1 MYAFCVHTTKKKTDA
16 GVVGMWGR
24 WKELLASATNAVEVV
39 TFDYPCK
46 PFVVTML
53 FIPFSAPSIVGLS
66 IHDAK
71 GDTRETSFHN
81 AIGNSTADCANGKRG
96 PPPKAEKLVDSHI
109 AEIEKAVEKHSG
121 HPLVLIG
128 KSMGS
133 RFFLPVSPLLCRALD
148 FCTGI
153 VLPFGAHWQIHGLKG
168 SLSVFLPL

>member
-1 MYAFCVHTTKKKTDA
+1 MAELRPSKRAREDDTGGVSETEEQSSRRAPVVVFAHGA
-16 GVVGMWGR
+16 GGNSSHEWMVR
-24 WKELLASATNAVEVV
+24 WKELLASATNAVEVF
-39 TFDYPCK
+39 TFDYPY
-46 PFVVTML
+46 
-53 FIPFSAPSIVGLS
+53 
-66 IHDAK
+66 
-71 GDTRETSFHN
+71 
-81 AIGNSTADCANGKRG
+81 CANGKRG

-133 RFFLPVSPLLCRALD
+133 RFFLPVSPLLCRASD

-168 SLSVFLPL
+168 FLSVSLPL